1 MARRIVN
8 KPILSVA
15 ASQEAPDELHVT
27 DQDERPKNMPAN
39 KLPIEGFSLEVDGKL
54 KSQHATQAAAMK
66 AGAELKGKFPVL
78 QVKVYDAAA
87 RTYSMVEASK

>member
-27 DQDERPKNMPAN
+27 VGTTAEWRYDGSGVKPSRP
-39 KLPIEGFSLEVDGKL
+39 
-54 KSQHATQAAAMK
+54 T
-66 AGAELKGKFPVL
+66 
-78 QVKVYDAAA
+78 
-87 RTYSMVEASK
+87 T